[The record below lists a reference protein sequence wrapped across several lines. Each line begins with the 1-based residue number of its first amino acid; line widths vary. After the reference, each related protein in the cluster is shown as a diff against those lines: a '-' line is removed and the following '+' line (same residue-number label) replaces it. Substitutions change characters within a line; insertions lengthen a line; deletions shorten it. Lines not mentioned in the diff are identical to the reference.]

1 MDWHDTRLVT
11 LALAAVGGLVVLVT
25 WLKVN
30 AFVALLGVALA
41 FGRAAG
47 LSWTAALAAF
57 QDGMGATLGGV
68 AAVLVLGA
76 MIGRLLAE
84 SGGAD
89 VLARR
94 FMAFFGP
101 TRAGLCVMALA
112 LAVGFTTWFAVGLV
126 LLVPVLATMVRD
138 TGRPLLSLALPLLA
152 CLSVMHGLV
161 PPHPGPVIAI
171 GALGANAGLVVVWGL
186 VIGLPTAA
194 LAGPLFARY
203 AVRHVPA
210 PAQAPIVGPGATS
223 APRSARRV
231 PGFGLTLLTVLL
243 PLVLMLAAS
252 AAGLAAS
259 GGRVPGTLVV
269 LGHPTLALALSAL
282 LAGWALGTRC
292 GFTRAEVLAI
302 SEQAVAGIAMAVL
315 VVGAGGGFARVLR
328 DAGVATALGEA
339 ARGWHLPP
347 LVYAWLLT
355 AFVRVATGSAT
366 VAITAAAG
374 LLGQDL
380 AAMPSVNR
388 ELLVVAVGCGSLFLS
403 HLNDGG
409 FWLVQQSLGLTV
421 GQTLRTWTVTETIVG
436 VAGLA
441 LTVLAD
447 ALLTWIA

>member
-1 MDWHDTRLVT
+1 MDLPDPRLVT
-11 LALAAVGGLVVLVT
+11 LALAAVGALVLLVT
-25 WLKVN
+25 WLKLN
-30 AFVALLGVALA
+30 AFLALLGVALV

-47 LSWTAALAAF
+47 LSWTAALGAF

-94 FMAFFGP
+94 FMAFLGP
-101 TRAGLCVMALA
+101 ARAGLCVMALA

-152 CLSVMHGLV
+152 GLSVMHGLV
-161 PPHPGPVIAI
+161 PPHPGPVIAAS
-171 GALGANAGLVVVWGL
+171 ALGANPGLVVLWGL

-203 AVRHVPA
+203 AVRHVAA
-210 PAQAPIVGPGATS
+210 PAEAPAVPAGA
-223 APRSARRV
+223 ARAAERRT
-231 PGFGLTLLTVLL
+231 PGFGLTLLIILL
-243 PLVLMLAAS
+243 PLVLMLTAS
-252 AAGLAAS
+252 AAGIAGG
-259 GGRVPGTLVV
+259 GGRVRGALVV

-292 GFTRAEVLAI
+292 GFSRAEVLTI
-302 SEQAVAGIAMAVL
+302 SEQAVAGIGMAVL

-328 DAGVATALGEA
+328 DAGVATALGEM

-374 LLGQDL
+374 LLAPDL
-380 AAMPSVNR
+380 ATMPGVNR

-436 VAGLA
+436 IAGLA
-441 LTVLAD
+441 LTVTAD
-447 ALLTWIA
+447 ALLRWIA

>member
-1 MDWHDTRLVT
+1 MDWHDTRLVM
-11 LALAAVGGLVVLVT
+11 LALAAVCGLVLLVT

-41 FGRAAG
+41 FGRTAG
-47 LSWTAALAAF
+47 LSWTAALGAF

-101 TRAGLCVMALA
+101 ARAGLCVMALA

-152 CLSVMHGLV
+152 GLSVMHGLV
-161 PPHPGPVIAI
+161 PPHPGPVIAAS
-171 GALGANAGLVVVWGL
+171 ALGANPGLVVLWGL

-210 PAQAPIVGPGATS
+210 PAEAPAVVSGAT
-223 APRSARRV
+223 PRARRI
-231 PGFGLTLLTVLL
+231 PGFGLTLLTILL

-252 AAGLAAS
+252 AAGIAAG
-259 GGRVPGTLVV
+259 GGRIRGALVV
-269 LGHPTLALALSAL
+269 LGHPTLALAVSAL

-292 GFTRAEVLAI
+292 GFSRAEVLTL

-328 DAGVATALGEA
+328 DAGVATALGEM

-366 VAITAAAG
+366 LAITAAAG
-374 LLGQDL
+374 LLAPDL
-380 AAMPSVNR
+380 ATMPGVNR

-421 GQTLRTWTVTETIVG
+421 GQTLRSWTVTETIVG
-436 VAGLA
+436 VAGLG
-441 LTVLAD
+441 LTVTANAFLRWLA
-447 ALLTWIA
+447 